1 MKKSL
6 PAFLA
11 LLIAIALSGQIS
23 AQLTIN
29 DANAALDINGMQP
42 SVVDPANHL
51 IPLNVTNVTNL
62 DIHINSGPNANV
74 GVILLASG
82 SSITGPVLPVPWGD
96 SIDIGMLNGM
106 GGLTNVALV
115 TDGVAFS
122 ANPLLDPFAV
132 TDISGDYDYMG
143 TVSPGLA
150 ALADPS
156 VAVQAILQDPTAAP
170 FFFDNTEA
178 GDMSFFAGP
187 ALTSYTLGD
196 DASVTHNLG
205 IQIDFGGTLY
215 SSVILNS
222 NGFITFVAGSGD
234 FTESMPE
241 FFGGWG
247 TPNNPGVA
255 LAYSDLNNGGT
266 GSGATYDV
274 LEDPVTGMVECQFNN
289 QNWWSA
295 NSPAGSFKAIFNDIG
310 TVAAGGVIADLT
322 GLTPDPTNG
331 DDFIIGVTDGDD
343 SSLSGVGTDTDLSD
357 GANTGFVN
365 AIATG
370 YTSIGLPDSVGELFQ
385 SALTTGTT
393 GGAGDP
399 PAVINFLH
407 LGSFQWFIF

>member
-1 MKKSL
+1 MKTL
-6 PAFLA
+6 LA
-11 LLIAIALSGQIS
+11 TLLVAAVLTSQAA

-29 DANAALDINGMQP
+29 DANASLDINGMQP

-51 IPLNVTNVTNL
+51 IPINVTNVTGL
-62 DIHINSGPNANV
+62 DIHISSGTNINV

-82 SSITGPVLPVPWGD
+82 SSITGPVLTVPWGD
-96 SIDIGMLNGM
+96 SVDIGVLSGA
-106 GGLTNVALV
+106 GTLLNVALV
-115 TDGVAFS
+115 TDGVGFS
-122 ANPLLDPFAV
+122 ANPLLDPLAL
-132 TDISGDYDYMG
+132 TDINGDYDYTG

-178 GDMSFFAGP
+178 GDMNFFSGP
-187 ALTSYTLGD
+187 AVTSYTLPD
-196 DASVTHNLG
+196 DGSVTHNLG

-222 NGFITFVAGSGD
+222 NGFITFGAGSGD
-234 FTESMPE
+234 FTETMPE

-247 TPNNPGVA
+247 FPNNAGVA
-255 LAYSDLNNGGT
+255 LAYSDLNQGGT

-274 LEDPVTGMVECQFNN
+274 LEDPSTGLVECQYNN
-289 QNWWSA
+289 QNWFGGSV
-295 NSPAGSFKAIFNDIG
+295 PAGSFKAIFNDIG

-322 GLTPDPTNG
+322 GLIPNPANG
-331 DDFIIGVTDGDD
+331 NDFIIGVTDGDD

-370 YTSIGLPDSVGELFQ
+370 YTSLGTPDSVGELFQ
-385 SALTTGTT
+385 SALTGPM
-393 GGAGDP
+393 GANP
-399 PAVINFLH
+399 PAIINFLH